1 MQLVF
6 VGPPGAGKGTQSE
19 WLSSLLTIPHLST
32 GDMLRAAVEQK
43 SDIGKSAEN
52 FIQGGK
58 LVPDDMVMEL
68 VDSRLDAEDCKNG
81 FLLDGFPR
89 TLEQAKMLDQLLSRR
104 GTPLNL
110 VLELTAGEN
119 QLLQRLVDRG
129 RGDDSPEI
137 IRNRFQVYRIQTEP
151 LLQYYSENNILKSID
166 GSGSREE
173 VREHIRLAV
182 IRQDPGAA

>member
-19 WLSSLLTIPHLST
+19 WLSSFLAIPHLST

-43 SDIGKSAEN
+43 SDIGKSAQE
-52 FIQGGK
+52 FIQAGK
-58 LVPDDMVMEL
+58 LVPDDIVIEL
-68 VDSRLDAEDCKNG
+68 VDSRLNEQDCKNG

-89 TLEQAKMLDQLLSRR
+89 TLDQAKKLDQVLAHR
-104 GTPLNL
+104 GMPLNL
-110 VLELTAGEN
+110 VLELTADEN

-137 IRNRFQVYRIQTEP
+137 IRNRFQVYRNQTEP
-151 LLQYYSENNILKSID
+151 LLQYYGKKQILKSID

-182 IRQDPGAA
+182 IQEDTRA